1 MDLLFYLLVLKFEV
15 EYDTIILL
23 ILFYKLLCSIIRN
36 QNQQSQVQ
44 EIYLLYINLK
54 GCYKS
59 NMYISYNDNVHK

>member
-54 GCYKS
+54 GCNKF
-59 NMYISYNDNVHK
+59 NMYVSYNDNVHK